1 MVEQKRRSVA
11 KALSWRITATTT
23 TTIIS
28 FFITGNVSAALKI
41 GAAEAIAK
49 MALYYF
55 QGVYGSIL
63 SSELKIVLIIIF
75 DRLRYE

>member
-55 QGVYGSIL
+55 HERLWVNIKFGI
-63 SSELKIVLIIIF
+63 EDRF
-75 DRLRYE
+75 DYHI